1 MAAGATR
8 EAGGFERGGLGAVRL
23 MIGYALGGLAVTL
36 IIFSVWAAAKGGGEG
51 MVPLLVG
58 FALLLAA
65 VGALGSNETRV

>member
-1 MAAGATR
+1 M
-8 EAGGFERGGLGAVRL
+8 RL

>member
-1 MAAGATR
+1 M
-8 EAGGFERGGLGAVRL
+8 
-23 MIGYALGGLAVTL
+23 MIGYALGGMAVTL
-36 IIFSVWAAAKGGGEG
+36 IIFSVRAAARGGGEG

>member
-1 MAAGATR
+1 M
-8 EAGGFERGGLGAVRL
+8 RL

-36 IIFSVWAAAKGGGEG
+36 IVFSVLAAAKGGGEG

-65 VGALGSNETRV
+65 VGALGSNGTKV